1 MTESLSQKANKQSVA
16 NALHRKANRSDIE
29 DMLANKVEVHE
40 FQHLQSQL
48 QNRAEHQQIDE
59 LMRLV
64 DRKPDITELESLR
77 QDLTHKVGR
86 HDFDML

>member
-1 MTESLSQKANKQSVA
+1 M
-16 NALHRKANRSDIE
+16 
-29 DMLANKVEVHE
+29 
-40 FQHLQSQL
+40 

-77 QDLTHKVGR
+77 QDLSHKVGR
-86 HDFDML
+86 HDFDMLQVNFQNFKLEAESKLKSADKDIDDFIETMQSELNQLRNSMV